1 MSSTR
6 LKVFLLAIEESRP
19 WGEILADL
27 KIYRNRIN
35 MRKSTLSTV
44 TLATLLCF
52 FTNNYFLVGS
62 AYAATKSAVSPDMVV
77 SQPSLLTEPSHQPA
91 IAPAPANIIIK
102 GEHTVNSVPTSNYA
116 DSQHAVQVN
125 PVQVNIEARSN
136 TATKAEP
143 VELGRSQPVEVV
155 LENRS
160 TGCRFKAS
168 SFLEHN
174 PDLCAPKVAIA
185 QNSKSSHNS
194 TRNYSQNEGVLYAAA
209 SGDTTLQVRRLTEAE
224 IAKMSLPSNGDKQM
238 LFPLIAPSV
247 ISSLFGSRVHPVTGQ
262 VRFHQGTD
270 LAAPEGTPV
279 VASFSGRVEI
289 AGWLGGY
296 GLIVV
301 ISHGDT
307 HETRYAHLSEVL
319 VKVGQEVKQGNVI
332 GLVGSTGLATGPH
345 LHFEIWQ
352 KMQDGLV
359 AIDPTP
365 QLILAM
371 EQLQK
376 YLAQSLNSSNKA

>member
-1 MSSTR
+1 
-6 LKVFLLAIEESRP
+6 
-19 WGEILADL
+19 
-27 KIYRNRIN
+27 
-35 MRKSTLSTV
+35 MRKSTLSTL

-52 FTNNYFLVGS
+52 STTSYLSVSS
-62 AYAATKSAVSPDMVV
+62 AYAATKSAISPDISV
-77 SQPSLLTEPSHQPA
+77 SQSSSTVTSEPA
-91 IAPAPANIIIK
+91 AVNAPANNVVEIK
-102 GEHTVNSVPTSNYA
+102 IENNAGFVSNDKIDNSQAITPS
-116 DSQHAVQVN
+116 
-125 PVQVNIEARSN
+125 PVQVNIQTNAAQQDSRSTAI
-136 TATKAEP
+136 TAT
-143 VELGRSQPVEVV
+143 QPEII

-160 TGCRFKAS
+160 TGCKFKAS
-168 SFLEHN
+168 SLIERN
-174 PDLCAPKVAIA
+174 ADLCNPEIEIA
-185 QNSKSSHNS
+185 TKQNRANS
-194 TRNYSQNEGVLYAAA
+194 QYQYAASDGGVLYAAA
-209 SGDTTLQVRRLTEAE
+209 SGETALQVRRLTEKE
-224 IAKMSLPSNGDKQM
+224 IAAMSLPSNGDKQM
-238 LFPLIAPSV
+238 LFPLIAPSI
-247 ISSLFGSRVHPVTGQ
+247 ISSIFGSRVHPVTGQ

-319 VKVGQEVKQGNVI
+319 VKEGQEVKQGTVI
-332 GLVGSTGLATGPH
+332 GLVGSTGMATGPH

-376 YLAQSLNSSNKA
+376 YLAQSQGSPSKA

>member
-1 MSSTR
+1 
-6 LKVFLLAIEESRP
+6 
-19 WGEILADL
+19 
-27 KIYRNRIN
+27 
-35 MRKSTLSTV
+35 MRKSTLSTL

-52 FTNNYFLVGS
+52 STTSYLSVSS
-62 AYAATKSAVSPDMVV
+62 AYAATKSAISPDISV
-77 SQPSLLTEPSHQPA
+77 SQPSSTMTSEPAAVNTPASDVVDIKIENNAGFTANDKIDNSQA
-91 IAPAPANIIIK
+91 IAPP
-102 GEHTVNSVPTSNYA
+102 
-116 DSQHAVQVN
+116 
-125 PVQVNIEARSN
+125 PVQVNIQTNSQVNSRPITVTES
-136 TATKAEP
+136 EP
-143 VELGRSQPVEVV
+143 EII

-160 TGCRFKAS
+160 TGCKFKAS
-168 SFLEHN
+168 SLMERDAALCN
-174 PDLCAPKVAIA
+174 PEIAIA
-185 QNSKSSHNS
+185 AKQQNRANS
-194 TRNYSQNEGVLYAAA
+194 QYQYATNDGGVLYAAA
-209 SGDTTLQVRRLTEAE
+209 SGETAVQVRRLTEKE
-224 IAKMSLPSNGDKQM
+224 IAAMSLPSNGDKQM
-238 LFPLIAPSV
+238 LFPLIAPSI
-247 ISSLFGSRVHPVTGQ
+247 ISSIFGSRVHPVTGQ

-319 VKVGQEVKQGNVI
+319 VKEGQEVKQGTVI
-332 GLVGSTGLATGPH
+332 GLVGSTGMATGPH

-376 YLAQSLNSSNKA
+376 YLAQSQGSPSKA

>member
-1 MSSTR
+1 
-6 LKVFLLAIEESRP
+6 
-19 WGEILADL
+19 
-27 KIYRNRIN
+27 
-35 MRKSTLSTV
+35 MRKSIISTI

-52 FTNNYFLVGS
+52 STNNYFLVGS
-62 AYAATKSAVSPDMVV
+62 AYAATKSTVSPDIKL
-77 SQPSLLTEPSHQPA
+77 SQPSAPTIQERPA
-91 IAPAPANIIIK
+91 IVPDSPNIEIK
-102 GEHTVNSVPTSNYA
+102 SENTKSSPTNNFGDRSE
-116 DSQHAVQVN
+116 S
-125 PVQVNIEARSN
+125 VQVNIETKSN
-136 TATKAEP
+136 TSSKTSARENFSQ
-143 VELGRSQPVEVV
+143 SQPVEII

-160 TGCRFKAS
+160 TGCKFTSSNLLAS
-168 SFLEHN
+168 NSNLCN
-174 PDLCAPKVAIA
+174 PEVAIKSR
-185 QNSKSSHNS
+185 QNN
-194 TRNYSQNEGVLYAAA
+194 TQDYPQNGNVLYAAS
-209 SGDTTLQVRRLTEAE
+209 SGDTSMQVRRLTDQE
-224 IAKMSLPSNGDKQM
+224 IAAMSLPSNGDKQM
-238 LFPLIAPSV
+238 LFPLIAPSI

-279 VASFSGRVEI
+279 VAAFSGRVEI
-289 AGWLGGY
+289 AGSLGGY

-345 LHFEIWQ
+345 LHFEIWR
-352 KMQDGLV
+352 KMQEGLV

-376 YLAQSLNSSNKA
+376 YLAQTPKSSNKA

>member
-1 MSSTR
+1 MQ
-6 LKVFLLAIEESRP
+6 
-19 WGEILADL
+19 
-27 KIYRNRIN
+27 
-35 MRKSTLSTV
+35 KSTLSTI
-44 TLATLLCF
+44 TLATLLCLS
-52 FTNNYFLVGS
+52 TNNYFLVGS
-62 AYAATKSAVSPDMVV
+62 AYAASKSAVSPDVAV
-77 SQPSLLTEPSHQPA
+77 FQPSVPAPQAQPA
-91 IAPAPANIIIK
+91 IAPVAPTAIEIK
-102 GEHTVNSVPTSNYA
+102 TESNFNSVPANNSENNRE
-116 DSQHAVQVN
+116 S
-125 PVQVNIEARSN
+125 VQVNIETASN
-136 TATKAEP
+136 LSPRVSPKA
-143 VELGRSQPVEVV
+143 ELGRSQPVEIV

-168 SFLEHN
+168 SLMERDA
-174 PDLCAPKVAIA
+174 DLCNPQVAIA
-185 QNSKSSHNS
+185 KQNS
-194 TRNYSQNEGVLYAAA
+194 SQSYYEKENILYTAA
-209 SGDTTLQVRRLTEAE
+209 SGETAVQVRRLTPLE
-224 IAKMSLPSNGDKQM
+224 IAAMSLPSNGDKQM
-238 LFPLIAPSV
+238 LFPLIAPSI

-279 VASFSGRVEI
+279 VAAFSGRVEI

-319 VKVGQEVKQGNVI
+319 VKNGQEVKQGTVI
-332 GLVGSTGLATGPH
+332 GLVGSTGMATGPH

-352 KMQDGLV
+352 KMRDGLV

-376 YLAQSLNSSNKA
+376 YLAQAPKSSGKA

>member
-1 MSSTR
+1 MR
-6 LKVFLLAIEESRP
+6 KL
-19 WGEILADL
+19 
-27 KIYRNRIN
+27 N
-35 MRKSTLSTV
+35 MRKSTLSTI

-52 FTNNYFLVGS
+52 SSNNYVLVSS
-62 AYAATKSAVSPDMVV
+62 AYASTKSAISPDIAV
-77 SQPSLLTEPSHQPA
+77 SQPSTLIIPTQPA
-91 IAPAPANIIIK
+91 IAPIAPTSIEIK
-102 GEHTVNSVPTSNYA
+102 SENASKSYPADNSVNNFANNRES
-116 DSQHAVQVN
+116 VQVN
-125 PVQVNIEARSN
+125 SVQVNIE
-136 TATKAEP
+136 TAKRLEP
-143 VELGRSQPVEVV
+143 KVELGRSQPVEIV

-160 TGCRFKAS
+160 TGCQFKAS
-168 SFLEHN
+168 TLLERNANLCN
-174 PDLCAPKVAIA
+174 PEVAIA
-185 QNSKSSHNS
+185 PTPSQK
-194 TRNYSQNEGVLYAAA
+194 YYQNEDVLYAAA
-209 SGDTTLQVRRLTEAE
+209 SGDTAFQVRRLTPLE
-224 IAKMSLPSNGDKQM
+224 IAAMSLPSNGDKQM
-238 LFPLIAPSV
+238 LFPLIAPST

-279 VASFSGRVEI
+279 VAAFSGRVEI

-352 KMQDGLV
+352 KMREGLV

-365 QLILAM
+365 QLMLAM

-376 YLAQSLNSSNKA
+376 YLAQSPKSSSKA

>member
-1 MSSTR
+1 
-6 LKVFLLAIEESRP
+6 
-19 WGEILADL
+19 
-27 KIYRNRIN
+27 
-35 MRKSTLSTV
+35 MRKSTISTI
-44 TLATLLCF
+44 TLATLLCLS
-52 FTNNYFLVGS
+52 TNNYFLVGS
-62 AYAATKSAVSPDMVV
+62 AYAASKSAISPDISV
-77 SQPSLLTEPSHQPA
+77 SQPSAPASPAQPA
-91 IAPAPANIIIK
+91 IAPAAPTVEIKTESTFNAAPANKPANIPANIP
-102 GEHTVNSVPTSNYA
+102 VSNA
-116 DSQHAVQVN
+116 GNNRESVQVN
-125 PVQVNIEARSN
+125 FEAASN
-136 TATKAEP
+136 PSPKAS
-143 VELGRSQPVEVV
+143 GRRSQPVEIV

-160 TGCRFKAS
+160 TGCKFKAS
-168 SFLEHN
+168 SLLERDA
-174 PDLCAPKVAIA
+174 DLCNPEVAIA
-185 QNSKSSHNS
+185 KQNRA
-194 TRNYSQNEGVLYAAA
+194 RNYYQNDRVLYAAA
-209 SGDTTLQVRRLTEAE
+209 SGETSVQVRSLTSAE

-247 ISSLFGSRVHPVTGQ
+247 ISSIFGSRVHPVTGQ

-279 VASFSGRVEI
+279 VAAFSGRVEI

-319 VKVGQEVKQGNVI
+319 VKSGQEVKQGNVI
-332 GLVGSTGLATGPH
+332 GLVGSTGMSTGPH
-345 LHFEIWQ
+345 LHFEIWR

-365 QLILAM
+365 QLMLAM

-376 YLAQSLNSSNKA
+376 YLAQAPKSTGRA

>member
-1 MSSTR
+1 
-6 LKVFLLAIEESRP
+6 
-19 WGEILADL
+19 
-27 KIYRNRIN
+27 
-35 MRKSTLSTV
+35 MRKSTLSTI

-52 FTNNYFLVGS
+52 STNNYVLVSS
-62 AYAATKSAVSPDMVV
+62 AYAATKSAISPDIAA
-77 SQPSLLTEPSHQPA
+77 SQPSVINTQTQPQQA
-91 IAPAPANIIIK
+91 IAPVAPTSIEIQSESASKSYPAN
-102 GEHTVNSVPTSNYA
+102 NSASNFA
-116 DSQHAVQVN
+116 NSRES
-125 PVQVNIEARSN
+125 VQVNIEARSN
-136 TATKAEP
+136 TSS
-143 VELGRSQPVEVV
+143 VRDQSQRSQPVEIV

-160 TGCRFKAS
+160 TGCRFTAS
-168 SFLEHN
+168 SLLERDA
-174 PDLCAPKVAIA
+174 DLCNPKPAIA
-185 QNSKSSHNS
+185 SNPNNS
-194 TRNYSQNEGVLYAAA
+194 TSYSSDNSANYSQNGEVVYAAA
-209 SGDTTLQVRRLTEAE
+209 SGDTALQVRRLTAAE
-224 IAKMSLPSNGDKQM
+224 IAAMSLPSNGDKQM

-279 VASFSGRVEI
+279 VAAFSGRVEI
-289 AGWLGGY
+289 AGSLGGY

-345 LHFEIWQ
+345 LHFELWR
-352 KMQDGLV
+352 KMQEGLV

-365 QLILAM
+365 QLVLAM

-376 YLAQSLNSSNKA
+376 YIAQSPKPSNKA

>member
-1 MSSTR
+1 
-6 LKVFLLAIEESRP
+6 
-19 WGEILADL
+19 
-27 KIYRNRIN
+27 
-35 MRKSTLSTV
+35 MRKSTISSI
-44 TLATLLCF
+44 TLATLLCLS
-52 FTNNYFLVGS
+52 TNNYFLVGS
-62 AYAATKSAVSPDMVV
+62 AYAASKSAVSPDIAV
-77 SQPSLLTEPSHQPA
+77 SQPSVPAPQAQPQPE
-91 IAPAPANIIIK
+91 IAPAPTTIEIQSERSNAAPANQPVITNV
-102 GEHTVNSVPTSNYA
+102 GNRES
-116 DSQHAVQVN
+116 
-125 PVQVNIEARSN
+125 VQVNIES
-136 TATKAEP
+136 ATPSPKAAAK
-143 VELGRSQPVEVV
+143 RSQPIGQPVEIV

-160 TGCRFKAS
+160 TGCKFKAS
-168 SFLEHN
+168 SLLERN
-174 PDLCAPKVAIA
+174 ADLCNPEAIVSKNNA
-185 QNSKSSHNS
+185 QK
-194 TRNYSQNEGVLYAAA
+194 YYQNGNVLYAAA
-209 SGDTTLQVRRLTEAE
+209 SGDTSVQVRRLTEKE
-224 IAKMSLPSNGDKQM
+224 IAAMSLPSNGDKQM

-247 ISSLFGSRVHPVTGQ
+247 ISSIFGTRVHPVTGQ

-279 VASFSGRVEI
+279 VAAFSGRVEI

-319 VKVGQEVKQGNVI
+319 VKPGQEIKQGNVI

-352 KMQDGLV
+352 KMQEGLV

-365 QLILAM
+365 QLMLAM

-376 YLAQSLNSSNKA
+376 YLAQSPKSTNKA